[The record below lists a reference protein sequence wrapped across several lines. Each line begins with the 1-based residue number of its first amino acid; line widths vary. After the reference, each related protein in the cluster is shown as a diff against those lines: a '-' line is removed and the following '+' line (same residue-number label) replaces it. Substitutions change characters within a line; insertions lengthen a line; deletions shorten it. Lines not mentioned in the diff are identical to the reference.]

1 MTIFSFVAAR
11 EQTGLGYLHHRNRLD
26 VLLRIIFYSCFF
38 YPWRFGNDFGATKY
52 GSVVRFPCYLIC
64 MDSPDD
70 LANDPAATNGAVA
83 AGGEPDIVSWGLDP
97 TFWAYRKCFIGY
109 VLTRLKP
116 SVAVA
121 KGFLGEYNQPVVRVE
136 VGGVIVSVD
145 PRSDKISYVV
155 DDGTGCIPCIH
166 WRQKNEKNEVVDT
179 SDVSVQPLG
188 TYVHMQGYLGLFR
201 GNIQLTVKHVVAV
214 ADPNAE
220 CCHCTV
226 RCVWGACSRC
236 ALLASSWHWPARYA
250 MCRLVT
256 PSPCR
261 HYLPCAHRVAD
272 DGAHGYGVPTPA
284 ALTSVARMPQA
295 RSAPTGRMHDN
306 TPDSPAL

>member
-1 MTIFSFVAAR
+1 MMHI
-11 EQTGLGYLHHRNRLD
+11 D
-26 VLLRIIFYSCFF
+26 VL
-38 YPWRFGNDFGATKY
+38 
-52 GSVVRFPCYLIC
+52 PCIC
-64 MDSPDD
+64 DNIHTGVPP
-70 LANDPAATNGAVA
+70 L
-83 AGGEPDIVSWGLDP
+83 GL
-97 TFWAYRKCFIGY
+97 YRCFIGY

-220 CCHCTV
+220 CCHWLQTMELTDTV
-226 RCVWGACSRC
+226 YRHQR
-236 ALLASSWHWPARYA
+236 
-250 MCRLVT
+250 
-256 PSPCR
+256 PSHP
-261 HYLPCAHRVAD
+261 
-272 DGAHGYGVPTPA
+272 
-284 ALTSVARMPQA
+284 
-295 RSAPTGRMHDN
+295 
-306 TPDSPAL
+306 